1 MTYWICGRWTNNVM
15 WEFQGLFDTEQKA
28 IDACKSDRYFIAPAV
43 VNEELTEV
51 SESWPGCYFPKG

>member
-1 MTYWICGRWTNNVM
+1 M